1 MRVLIVVA
9 RRYNGHELWTTL
21 GTLQERGHE
30 FEVIS
35 TQTRIMD
42 EVTGQPNIIKRTL
55 DDVSSIEDFEALM
68 FVSGDM
74 ADTEAYWKD
83 KRTLAYVE
91 QAMEMDIPIAAICCS
106 VPIIRHA
113 AKGKKVSL
121 FPLVRSKEILEREG
135 AILQTVAMTVDGTLV
150 TAEHQMATQM
160 WAEAFCDVLDGK
172 EPEVKLYDSG
182 FEPRGNERK
191 PIPELEHLKDV
202 INRTGR
208 TGTKDGVS
216 SK

>member
-1 MRVLIVVA
+1 MKVLIVVA
-9 RRYNGHELWTTL
+9 QRYNGHELWTTL

-35 TQTRIMD
+35 TQTRIVD

-55 DDVSSIEDFEALM
+55 DDVPSIEGFEALM
-68 FVSGDM
+68 FVSGNM

-83 KRTLAYVE
+83 KRTLTYVE
-91 QAMEMDIPIAAICCS
+91 QAIEMDIPLAAICCS
-106 VPIIRHA
+106 VPTIRHA
-113 AKGKKVSL
+113 ARGKKVSL
-121 FPLVRSKEILEREG
+121 FPLVRSKEILAQAG
-135 AILQTVAMTVDGTLV
+135 AILQTVAITVDGTLV

-160 WAEAFCDVLDGK
+160 WAETFCDILEGK
-172 EPEVKLYDSG
+172 EPEIVLHDSG
-182 FEPRGNERK
+182 FEPKGNERK
-191 PIPELEHLKDV
+191 PIPELEYLKDV

-208 TGTKDGVS
+208 TGTKDGIS